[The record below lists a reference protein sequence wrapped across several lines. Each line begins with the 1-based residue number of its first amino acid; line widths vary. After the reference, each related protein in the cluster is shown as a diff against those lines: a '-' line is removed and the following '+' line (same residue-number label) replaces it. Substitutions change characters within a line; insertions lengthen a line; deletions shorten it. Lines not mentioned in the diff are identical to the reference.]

1 MTQFCIGT
9 ASCSHFFLQTQQM
22 LYSLQDHLPNNTTVL
37 LLDNGLTA
45 HQINILMNNF
55 GFVKIKFFQKEL
67 TPWERSSYIFK
78 TYIHEIALENY
89 SNHIYLWLDAKT
101 NLKYNQSQLLQ
112 ILKKQPVYSHIPFS
126 QAEELWT
133 DKRTIELMELS
144 FPATQ
149 TPQFQASA
157 MIFDFRTNEAKE
169 FMKELIKYNK
179 RKEVITP
186 EGSFKGV
193 NPPTHRQ
200 DQSVFSCL
208 LKKYGYVDNYFIWA
222 RCHNTLMI

>member
-1 MTQFCIGT
+1 MTKFVVGT
-9 ASCSHFFLQTQQM
+9 ASCSQFFLQTQQM
-22 LYSLQDHLPNNTTVL
+22 LYSLQDHLPDNTNVL
-37 LLDNGLTA
+37 LLDNGLTT
-45 HQINILMNNF
+45 HQRNILINNF
-55 GFVKIKFFQKEL
+55 GFVKITFFQKEL
-67 TPWERSSYIFK
+67 SAWERSSYIFK
-78 TYIHEIALENY
+78 TYIHQIALENY

-112 ILKKQPVYSHIPFS
+112 ILKKQPVYSHIPFQ

-133 DKRTIELMELS
+133 DQRTLDLMNIEKKD
-144 FPATQ
+144 TQ

-157 MIFDFRTNEAKE
+157 MVFDFRTNEAKE
-169 FMKELIKYNK
+169 FMKELIKFNK

-193 NPPTHRQ
+193 NAPTHRQ

-222 RCHNTLMI
+222 RCHNTLMF